1 MAENLRA
8 ANSADNL
15 MDERTL
21 NLIDECKRLEESC
34 LYTSTTLFE
43 WLKRLRFW
51 KAVFVVAPII
61 LGAVAAWPILK
72 QQTGHDWLT
81 GVCALLAGIAPA
93 VYKALD
99 FDVSLETVA
108 KHAHQAKIL
117 QDRFRQAWRVTAL
130 GTFEDFKKEFDDLMT
145 RVDAARSTSLTA
157 PERFFKKAQRKIQ
170 AGDYNFSIDSK
181 NASVGD
187 GKATP

>member
-1 MAENLRA
+1 
-8 ANSADNL
+8 
-15 MDERTL
+15 MDERTQ

-43 WLKRLRFW
+43 WLKRLRLW
-51 KAVFVVAPII
+51 KGVFVVAPIV

-72 QQTGHDWLT
+72 QQTGYEWLT

-99 FDVSLETVA
+99 FDVSLDTVA

-130 GTFEDFKKEFDDLMT
+130 G
-145 RVDAARSTSLTA
+145 
-157 PERFFKKAQRKIQ
+157 
-170 AGDYNFSIDSK
+170 
-181 NASVGD
+181 
-187 GKATP
+187 